1 MPASPY
7 LGVQDPGRWSD
18 GWLHTRDAGSV
29 DPATGLVR
37 VLGRRDSQVS
47 VGGLKVDL
55 TEVEHT
61 LAALPEVAGAV
72 VVYDQA
78 IEAYLMLAEG
88 AEVSAV
94 EREIITRLAPYKRP
108 RQLHVVSQL
117 PRTATGK
124 LVRDQTV
131 LRSAATGPPHPG
143 RKRPPMI
150 DEIRKFVLDSLT
162 DMNYSI
168 EDIDDDTT
176 LGPAGADLESLAL
189 AELAVRVEDHFG
201 VQFGDDES
209 EALAGMTVG
218 EFCAT
223 VEQRITSAAAH

>member
-1 MPASPY
+1 
-7 LGVQDPGRWSD
+7 
-18 GWLHTRDAGSV
+18 
-29 DPATGLVR
+29 
-37 VLGRRDSQVS
+37 
-47 VGGLKVDL
+47 
-55 TEVEHT
+55 
-61 LAALPEVAGAV
+61 
-72 VVYDQA
+72 
-78 IEAYLMLAEG
+78 
-88 AEVSAV
+88 
-94 EREIITRLAPYKRP
+94 
-108 RQLHVVSQL
+108 
-117 PRTATGK
+117 
-124 LVRDQTV
+124 
-131 LRSAATGPPHPG
+131 
-143 RKRPPMI
+143 MI
-150 DEIRKFVLDSLT
+150 DEIHKFVLDSLT